1 MVEISASHRIR
12 IYDDFPILLEL
23 LQEKRWFRRFNS
35 DKTIFNDCD
44 YRKQNHFLSNDLD
57 DKNKNHLDLEHNAL
71 DHLRRCSLPTRNSIS
86 FTRKII
92 DLKSDMTS
100 VLPLCSLEHFA
111 NGKTHPTTLY
121 QGQESNSISSGHKQF
136 SVPKFRNQ
144 IDSNLI
150 KKQKQCNRIENA
162 SRDSLKSVSMA
173 SIRNYLIDEEINQI
187 PMTPMKIS
195 SVKRKSIKFLK
206 QLDFINN
213 DEKLNLFNELKQK
226 SAKKRLSISAIQKYA
241 EQKTYW
247 RHIEDFL
254 QSDNF
259 EEEYR
264 LLPNTNNSKQIKAKN
279 NYNRVS
285 NDDYDIDADQTSTI
299 KKSGNFVA
307 KQPEVR
313 YPNRLQFLKDSYAST
328 STNDYLS
335 IPDWSELQMR
345 IYQIDPLW
353 QNIVATAQ
361 QTLMTSML
369 PSSSSSIDASLIN
382 TIKQS
387 SKTSNRFSSDG
398 SLLNQT
404 SSSQISSTTT
414 TSSTVSKTISKVST
428 IKTSSSMGFGIVED
442 HHQPNNENNFD
453 HDQKCNNHSS
463 FHFNQFN
470 FNNCIKEDEAI
481 RNQNNLVFGHINHNY
496 PSSSTTAALELML
509 AMENRTKI
517 FSVENFISKQ
527 SKRIY
532 LSRKEVIMQNIE
544 EKDVQSKRP
553 DAYHVIQQ
561 NVDKDQIDLTG
572 WLRNLSLID
581 DNDDDEGEGENDYRN
596 RDDQESISIID
607 YESYRLFLF
616 DLLKETIIEKF
627 VMIVEIDSLGN
638 RSTASP
644 PKSSKISLLLP
655 LRMQKQSWPL
665 DVNLFAHSMTKIIT
679 EEILLKNQTTSKV
692 IESRENVLP
701 LDRGDSMRT
710 ENELYIFKNGKIFNN
725 NQQEEKDNR
734 HRDDYD
740 ANDYNDLKNLKKNP
754 SNDKYLKEK
763 SKKLA
768 FIASNQYRKMNLDQ
782 IDLTIYEE
790 MVEDQTS
797 WICLKPEIDEIKRM
811 IYEVIVEDSIK
822 MIVSPQFFLFNTKED
837 AN

>member
-136 SVPKFRNQ
+136 SVPKSNFNNQ
-144 IDSNLI
+144 
-150 KKQKQCNRIENA
+150 
-162 SRDSLKSVSMA
+162 
-173 SIRNYLIDEEINQI
+173 
-187 PMTPMKIS
+187 
-195 SVKRKSIKFLK
+195 
-206 QLDFINN
+206 
-213 DEKLNLFNELKQK
+213 
-226 SAKKRLSISAIQKYA
+226 
-241 EQKTYW
+241 
-247 RHIEDFL
+247 
-254 QSDNF
+254 
-259 EEEYR
+259 
-264 LLPNTNNSKQIKAKN
+264 
-279 NYNRVS
+279 
-285 NDDYDIDADQTSTI
+285 
-299 KKSGNFVA
+299 KSGNFVA

-328 STNDYLS
+328 TTNDYLS

-470 FNNCIKEDEAI
+470 FNNCVKEDEAI

-607 YESYRLFLF
+607 YDSYRLFLF

-822 MIVSPQFFLFNTKED
+822 MIVSTQFFLFNTKED